1 MNNEKYEQIIDEAYN
16 NWCKQFEVDPNNFNG
31 EEVAKGHNDQ
41 CWGYPILDHVKSTSK
56 EYKRGQINAYLE
68 GKAERPFFYLTQ
80 EEFIDKIKTDQEF
93 YEKCGLKI
101 EERELSLEE
110 RQRLCSVYTQDSYG
124 IDGELR
130 SPITIDWEKTPKR
143 AITLTY
149 NNETI
154 EVYG

>member
-1 MNNEKYEQIIDEAYN
+1 MNNEKYNQILSELYYKFLE
-16 NWCKQFEVDPNNFNG
+16 WQFDNQISVDPP
-31 EEVAKGHNDQ
+31 
-41 CWGYPILDHVKSTSK
+41 WSK
-56 EYKRGQINAYLE
+56 DSFI
-68 GKAERPFFYLTQ
+68 KAC
-80 EEFIDKIKTDQEF
+80 KTDYEF
-93 YEKCGLKI
+93 LAFWGSQWGLKI

-154 EVYG
+154 EVYE